1 MEVNMKPAEVI
12 LSLVVALI
20 TTTVF
25 AIVSYF
31 YRLAIIDIPMASTLV
46 DLLEVTTDRVIFMFL
61 GSFVMFLLAC
71 KWMGDHYKPT
81 KVIENE

>member
-20 TTTVF
+20 TTATF

-31 YRLAIIDIPMASTLV
+31 YRLAIIDIPMASGLV
-46 DLLEVTTDRVIFMFL
+46 DLLEVTPDRVMFMFL
-61 GSFVMFLLAC
+61 GSFVMFLLFC
-71 KWMGDHYKPT
+71 KYMDANYKPV
-81 KVIENE
+81 KVITNE